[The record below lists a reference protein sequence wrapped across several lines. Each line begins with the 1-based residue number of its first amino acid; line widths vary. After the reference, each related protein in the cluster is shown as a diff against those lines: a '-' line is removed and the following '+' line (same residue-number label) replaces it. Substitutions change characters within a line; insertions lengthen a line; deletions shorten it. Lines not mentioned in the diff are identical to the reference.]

1 MLYVYFWSN
10 LTHSLALKLLRFL
23 KILVAKVAAYF
34 ILRKEEVPLPPTY
47 SNCKERY
54 FYILLETTLF
64 PHLEL
69 KTFDY
74 GVLSNTIQWMLLVS
88 KKNKFVKKT
97 NNFFV
102 SNGDWKKPFASEFR
116 QSREKICLRSHL
128 HHICKGSI
136 VFKEKI
142 TRENLQ
148 EHLIIWKLNAKENY
162 QKIFQLSTEILA
174 DKKHS
179 FLMGLVRS
187 SFV

>member
-1 MLYVYFWSN
+1 M
-10 LTHSLALKLLRFL
+10 
-23 KILVAKVAAYF
+23 
-34 ILRKEEVPLPPTY
+34 LRKQIT
-47 SNCKERY
+47 S
-54 FYILLETTLF
+54 FA
-64 PHLEL
+64 
-69 KTFDY
+69 
-74 GVLSNTIQWMLLVS
+74 
-88 KKNKFVKKT
+88 
-97 NNFFV
+97 
-102 SNGDWKKPFASEFR
+102 SNGDWKKPFASEFC
-116 QSREKICLRSHL
+116 QSRDTMNGDPPLVYLQSHF
-128 HHICKGSI
+128 HHTCKGSI